1 MNTPSLVFGFQK
13 SIFDAAFQ
21 KSTIALTSFAHQSPV
36 RDFDFLGC
44 SACGIHA
51 NQIIELKAKRFFT
64 RSEASMK
71 NLFALGFRNSR
82 FPMWLRGSKL
92 LKFATT
98 SPRGFCQAGVVAP
111 PDSPN
116 FRNFQLFE

>member
-1 MNTPSLVFGFQK
+1 MSSK
-13 SIFDAAFQ
+13 RIFDSAVQ
-21 KSTIALTSFAHQSPV
+21 KSTIALFGFERQQPR

-44 SACGIHA
+44 SAFGVHSKQA
-51 NQIIELKAKRFFT
+51 IELKAKRFFT

-71 NLFALGFRNSR
+71 NFFALGLGNSR
-82 FPMWLRGSKL
+82 FPLPLRDSKL
-92 LKFATT
+92 LKFAAT

-116 FRNFQLFE
+116 FGNLAITTEF